1 MLTDAALGC
10 TLVTTDFL
18 ISRKKMVTPIRQ
30 LLLLV
35 VMGLLAQ
42 ELLCAPHQS
51 SSSNQNLLQ
60 DNCTECLLKDIKQQ
74 QLLENKR
81 TAKKQSKKDVFVSRG
96 WGAGGMP
103 FSVLYMNPSY
113 SSKAPS
119 TIENSYKSMALSA
132 PRKHQQ
138 KSMPQVRTSM
148 HSRPKNINKIAHSV
162 IPQLFVSY
170 GWGPLG
176 KK

>member
-1 MLTDAALGC
+1 MVAL
-10 TLVTTDFL
+10 
-18 ISRKKMVTPIRQ
+18 IRQ

-35 VMGLLAQ
+35 LVQLLVQ
-42 ELLCAPHQS
+42 ELLCAPYQNS
-51 SSSNQNLLQ
+51 DNNQNLLQ
-60 DNCTECLLKDIKQQ
+60 DNCTECVLKDIKQQ
-74 QLLENKR
+74 RLLENKR
-81 TAKKQSKKDVFVSRG
+81 TARKQSKKDVFVSRG

-113 SSKAPS
+113 SSKAPVTVES
-119 TIENSYKSMALSA
+119 SYKSMAPSP
-132 PRKHQQ
+132 PRKQQ
-138 KSMPQVRTSM
+138 KSIPQVRNSM

>member
-1 MLTDAALGC
+1 MV
-10 TLVTTDFL
+10 TLV
-18 ISRKKMVTPIRQ
+18 RQ

-35 VMGLLAQ
+35 IIELLVQ
-42 ELLCAPHQS
+42 ELLCAPYQGS
-51 SSSNQNLLQ
+51 TNNQNLLQ
-60 DNCTECLLKDIKQQ
+60 DNCTECAMKDIKQK

-81 TAKKQSKKDVFVSRG
+81 TSRKQSKKDVFLSRG

-113 SSKAPS
+113 SSKVPITA
-119 TIENSYKSMALSA
+119 ENSYKSVAPSS
-132 PRKHQQ
+132 PRKE
-138 KSMPQVRTSM
+138 KSIPQVRNSM
-148 HSRPKNINKIAHSV
+148 HTRPRNINKIAHSV